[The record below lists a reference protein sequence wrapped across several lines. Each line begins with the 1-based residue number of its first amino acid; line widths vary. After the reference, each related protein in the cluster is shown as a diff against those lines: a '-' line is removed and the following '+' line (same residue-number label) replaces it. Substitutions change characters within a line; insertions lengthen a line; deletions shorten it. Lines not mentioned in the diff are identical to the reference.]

1 VPRRLALLAFPVA
14 AVAAVVVAELTLPRL
29 AAARVAERL
38 GGRGAVERV
47 RVTAVPAVKLLWGRA
62 DIVEVELSEL
72 GGGRGSL
79 AESLADARGVRR
91 LDVRARLARFGP
103 VALRELRLSKDGADV
118 VAEATVAEAD
128 LVAAMP
134 AGFGLRPVATADGTL
149 VLEAGAALLGVRAAL
164 RARLAVREGRLMI
177 AADGPL
183 ARLGTMT
190 LFDDPRVSVTSV
202 GARAVPGGFTITA
215 VGRLAGWS

>member
-1 VPRRLALLAFPVA
+1 MPRRLALLAVPAA
-14 AVAAVVVAELTLPRL
+14 AVAAAVVAELTLPRL
-29 AAARVAERL
+29 AAARVAERF
-38 GGRGAVERV
+38 GGLDAVERV

-62 DIVEVELSEL
+62 DIVEVDLDEL
-72 GGGRGSL
+72 GAGRGRL

-91 LDVRARLARFGP
+91 LDVRARLARVGP
-103 VALRELRLSKDGADV
+103 VALRDLRLSKDGGEIV
-118 VAEATVAEAD
+118 GEATVAEAD
-128 LVAAMP
+128 LIAAMP

-164 RARLAVREGRLMI
+164 RARLATREGRLMI

-190 LFDDPRVSVTSV
+190 LFDDPRVRVTSV

-215 VGRLAGWS
+215 AGDLVGF